1 MLEVDCSVL
10 TPEIVF
16 KTSGHVDRFADWMC
30 KDPKFGDILRADHF
44 VEDVLETRL
53 KGDKEARGQ
62 KVEEKEEGED
72 AKKKK
77 KKLKGAQQ
85 AVKLDDALVKEY
97 EEVLAQIDNYDGAQL
112 GELIRKYDLRHPKS
126 DMQPTEPVAFNLMFQ
141 TSIGPS
147 SNLAGYLRPE
157 TAQGQFLNFG
167 RQPLTC

>member
-10 TPEIVF
+10 TPHIVF

-44 VEDVLETRL
+44 VEEILEARL

-62 KVEEKEEGED
+62 KVEEKADDD

-77 KKLKGAQQ
+77 KKIKGAQE
-85 AVKLDDALVKEY
+85 AVKLDDAVVKEY
-97 EEVLAQIDNYDGAQL
+97 EEVLAQIDNYDGPQL
-112 GELIRKYDLRHPKS
+112 GELIKKYDLKHPKS
-126 DMQPTEPVAFNLMFQ
+126 GLQPTEPVAFNLMFQ

-167 RQPLTC
+167 ERRLPS